1 MTRSTTTG
9 CCSGVLLACACHGAE
24 FSCGAHFSLSVT
36 SAKVIY
42 PSLCLSTGLHDSNF
56 SALSIRIWQP
66 IHGNNVRT
74 HIILIPCRGLGRRLQ
89 DPHMW
94 PAPSTCSG
102 VGTPFLQV
110 GDVRYHTSSARGEL
124 HAAIRAALRDS
135 AGRIGFRGLLHV
147 VSRRCGRRRRL
158 AGTVPR

>member
-1 MTRSTTTG
+1 MRRSLFSVCHQRKSHLPIPLSFHRVTRFA
-9 CCSGVLLACACHGAE
+9 ACTNCDG
-24 FSCGAHFSLSVT
+24 G
-36 SAKVIY
+36 Y
-42 PSLCLSTGLHDSNF
+42 SNF

-110 GDVRYHTSSARGEL
+110 VDVRYHTSSARGEL
-124 HAAIRAALRDS
+124 YAAIRAALRDS

-158 AGTVPR
+158 AGTLPG